1 MGSYNADDSIKI
13 AKALNDNGKTI
24 SPTMA
29 RSLAANIPASQPVN
43 EIASIASQVPF
54 NCLNI
59 AKPSDL
65 VTSIAKMDLDNMDD
79 FRKGFIVQKIST
91 SNDASTLINLMK
103 ATSDPA
109 IIGSIPS
116 SLISKLGI
124 DISSIPAANLPQA
137 YVINIKLNIFII
149 YILKLYFFKLKE
161 YAKTSLKT
169 KSLSDITD
177 LDILSKILPGVILDD
192 LNNVS
197 NSKKADT
204 IVILLNLINKL

>member
-59 AKPSDL
+59 AKPADL

-124 DISSIPAANLPQA
+124 NISSIPAANLPPA
-137 YVINIKLNIFII
+137 YVIDIKLNIFII
-149 YILKLYFFKLKE
+149 YIYF
-161 YAKTSLKT
+161 
-169 KSLSDITD
+169 
-177 LDILSKILPGVILDD
+177 KIIF
-192 LNNVS
+192 LNYKVKRVCKNIFEV
-197 NSKKADT
+197 KKF
-204 IVILLNLINKL
+204 IRYY